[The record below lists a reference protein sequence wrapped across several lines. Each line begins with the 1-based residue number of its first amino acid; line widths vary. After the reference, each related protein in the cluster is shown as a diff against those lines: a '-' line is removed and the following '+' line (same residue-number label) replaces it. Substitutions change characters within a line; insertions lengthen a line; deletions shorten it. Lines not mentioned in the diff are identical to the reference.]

1 MTQTPSAMLDY
12 RQRQRENANVAKS
25 AGLFVAALDGV
36 KTPEQI
42 LLEREQ
48 AERLDRLIDQ
58 LKPPRLGLAVRYY
71 YGIRCEPMTLE
82 QVGDKFGVTKERVR
96 QILHKAIRTLRHWM
110 LKADDRKRYL
120 ENLDREIAERRA
132 NERRLEANREQEKVL
147 AEQARLAWEEQNI
160 TAEERALRAKQLR
173 EMLAEQEAE
182 QIVQAKRRAEREF
195 DWAYVEAHRLNAL
208 WEREL
213 ERREDAGRLQVKRD
227 ERRMQE
233 ERRFKKETATKEQKR
248 LLRLEEKWKRRALKA
263 AKKARKLKS
272 ERDWLLV
279 GSK

>member
-1 MTQTPSAMLDY
+1 MLDY

-82 QVGDKFGVTKERVR
+82 RVADKFGVTKERVR
-96 QILHKAIRTLRHWM
+96 QILHKAIRTLRHWI
-110 LKADDRKRYL
+110 LKADDPKVF
-120 ENLDREIAERRA
+120 REEREREREKAESRA
-132 NERRLEANREQEKVL
+132 NTLRLEALRDTEYEKNAHQEWEQT
-147 AEQARLAWEEQNI
+147 EEQ
-160 TAEERALRAKQLR
+160 RALRAKQLR
-173 EMLAEQEAE
+173 EMLAEQEAK
-182 QIVQAKRRAEREF
+182 QRARDKRLAEATF
-195 DWAYVEAHRLNAL
+195 DYAYYEAHRLNAL

-227 ERRMQE
+227 EWRQQE
-233 ERRFKKETATKEQKR
+233 ERRFKKTATKEQKR
-248 LLRLEEKWKRRALKA
+248 LMKLEAKWKRRALKA
-263 AKKARKLKS
+263 GKKARKLKS